1 MVSYPEF
8 KIIFNAID
16 GEPECEIYFKDT
28 DVTYM
33 IIKYDGYVSFQ
44 RCGYVVEGSGEF
56 KYSSLDDLYHSVL
69 VDEICLEKDWDK
81 IETIVIDG
89 AFDLAYDV
97 EIERLKQWYELE
109 I

>member
-1 MVSYPEF
+1 MISYLDF

-16 GEPECEIYFKDT
+16 GEPECEIYFKGS

-56 KYSSLDDLYHSVL
+56 TYKSLDDLYHSIL
-69 VDEICLEKDWDK
+69 VDGICLEKDWDK
-81 IETIVIDG
+81 IETM
-89 AFDLAYDV
+89 L
-97 EIERLKQWYELE
+97 
-109 I
+109 

>member
-1 MVSYPEF
+1 MVTFPNF
-8 KIIFNAID
+8 KRIFNAID

-28 DVTYM
+28 DITYM

-56 KYSSLDDLYHSVL
+56 KYRSLDDLYHSVL
-69 VDEICLEKDWDK
+69 VDGISLKKDWDK
-81 IETIVIDG
+81 IETIVIDS
-89 AFDLAYDV
+89 AFDLADDDQ
-97 EIERLKQWYELE
+97 IELLKQWYELK

>member
-1 MVSYPEF
+1 MISYLDF

-16 GEPECEIYFKDT
+16 GEPECEIYFKGS

-56 KYSSLDDLYHSVL
+56 TYKSLDDLYHAINTTQEINFEKL
-69 VDEICLEKDWDK
+69 VQQFEQQVRSFC
-81 IETIVIDG
+81 
-89 AFDLAYDV
+89 
-97 EIERLKQWYELE
+97 
-109 I
+109 